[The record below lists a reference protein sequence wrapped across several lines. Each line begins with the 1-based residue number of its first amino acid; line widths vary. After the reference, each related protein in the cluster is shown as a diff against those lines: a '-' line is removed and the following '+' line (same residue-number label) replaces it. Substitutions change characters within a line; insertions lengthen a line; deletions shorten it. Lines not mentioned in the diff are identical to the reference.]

1 MRLRVIPLVHHLE
14 PPENIPPPPLGAG
27 FEPMS
32 LRQKAG
38 RLSVAQLHGLKQSL
52 LVTPVSISPKLLIP
66 TLLKGLCSIQILLY
80 VYGYC

>member
-1 MRLRVIPLVHHLE
+1 MMLRVIPLVHHLE
-14 PPENIPPPPLGAG
+14 PSENIPPPSLGAS

-38 RLSVAQLHGLKQSL
+38 SLSAAQLHGLMQSL
-52 LVTPVSISPKLLIP
+52 LVTPVSISPKFLIP
-66 TLLKGLCSIQILLY
+66 TLLKGLRSNQILLY